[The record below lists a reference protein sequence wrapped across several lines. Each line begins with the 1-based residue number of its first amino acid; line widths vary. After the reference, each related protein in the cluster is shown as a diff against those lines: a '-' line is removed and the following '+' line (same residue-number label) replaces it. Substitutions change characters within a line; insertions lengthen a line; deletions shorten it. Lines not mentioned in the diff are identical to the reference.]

1 MDCNLEPADRT
12 LRMTV
17 GVYLI
22 LATLLLL
29 ILCYLQIVDS
39 WWYIVAGLLS
49 LLGVGALASAAAGKC
64 MLRKVIGH

>member
-29 ILCYLQIVDS
+29 ILCYLEIMDT
-39 WWYIVAGLLS
+39 WWYLVAGSLC
-49 LLGVGALASAAAGKC
+49 LLGVGAIASAAAGKC

>member
-17 GVYLI
+17 GTYLV
-22 LATLLLL
+22 LGALVLL
-29 ILCYLQIVDS
+29 ILCYLQIVDA
-39 WWYIVAGLLS
+39 WWYVVAGLLI
-49 LLGVGALASAAAGKC
+49 LLGVGAVASAAAGKC